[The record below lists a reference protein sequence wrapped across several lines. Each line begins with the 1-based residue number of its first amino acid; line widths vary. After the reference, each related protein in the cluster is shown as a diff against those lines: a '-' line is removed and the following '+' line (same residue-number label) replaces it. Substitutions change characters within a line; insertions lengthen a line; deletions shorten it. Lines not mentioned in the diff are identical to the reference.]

1 MDTVEKSRS
10 NEHKSPPA
18 KRRSDRKR
26 PVAVRLLRTGGWALI
41 IGLIVFIIGTAVIRT
56 REEFREAH
64 AEYQRLQSEV
74 KQLQLET
81 ERLQEEIRQLKDDP
95 QVIERIAREELHM
108 IRPDE
113 MVISFP
119 DSQKK

>member
-1 MDTVEKSRS
+1 MI
-10 NEHKSPPA
+10 
-18 KRRSDRKR
+18 
-26 PVAVRLLRTGGWALI
+26 LI
-41 IGLIVFIIGTAVIRT
+41 IGLIVFIIGTAVTRT
-56 REEFREAH
+56 RKEFREAH
-64 AEYQRLQSEV
+64 AEHQRLQTEV
-74 KQLQLET
+74 NQLQLET

-95 QVIERIAREELHM
+95 QMIERIAREELHM